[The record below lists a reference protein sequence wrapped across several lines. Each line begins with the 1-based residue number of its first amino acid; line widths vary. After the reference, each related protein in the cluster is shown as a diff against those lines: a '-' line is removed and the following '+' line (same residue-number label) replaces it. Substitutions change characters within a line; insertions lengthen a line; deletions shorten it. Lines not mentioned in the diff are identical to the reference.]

1 MNDYQRIDQWLWH
14 VRIFKTRLLSSKSIM
29 SGNIEIDQSKIK
41 KNHVN
46 VRVGNKIKIKKN
58 NLSQEVEILQLTKR
72 RISPKEVDKFYIKH
86 SCSIS
91 TTFFKTQNEMLKN
104 KSFQIVTILVLK
116 CFYIAIYF
124 QLYKWFGYILLIYRI
139 L

>member
-14 VRIFKTRLLSSKSIM
+14 VRIFKTRLLSSKSIL

-46 VRVGNKIKIKKN
+46 VRVGNKIKIIKN
-58 NLSQEVEILQLTKR
+58 NFSQEVEILQLTKR
-72 RISPKEVDKFYIKH
+72 RISPKEVDKFYIMH

-91 TTFFKTQNEMLKN
+91 TKYIKTQNDMLKN
-104 KSFQIVTILVLK
+104 KTQ
-116 CFYIAIYF
+116 
-124 QLYKWFGYILLIYRI
+124 RI
-139 L
+139 GKLNKKERREINKFKEKNNFE

>member
-14 VRIFKTRLLSSKSIM
+14 VRIFKTRLLSSKSIL

-46 VRVGNKIKIKKN
+46 VRVGTKIKIIKN

-72 RISPKEVDKFYIKH
+72 RISPKEVDKFYIMH

-91 TTFFKTQNEMLKN
+91 TMYINTQNDMLKN
-104 KSFQIVTILVLK
+104 KTQ
-116 CFYIAIYF
+116 
-124 QLYKWFGYILLIYRI
+124 RI
-139 L
+139 GKLNKKERREINKFKEKNNFE

>member
-46 VRVGNKIKIKKN
+46 VRVGNKIKIIKN
-58 NLSQEVEILQLTKR
+58 NFSQEVEILQLTKR
-72 RISPKEVDKFYIKH
+72 RISPKEVDKFYIMH
-86 SCSIS
+86 SCSIL
-91 TTFFKTQNEMLKN
+91 TTYIKTQNDMLKN
-104 KSFQIVTILVLK
+104 KTQ
-116 CFYIAIYF
+116 
-124 QLYKWFGYILLIYRI
+124 RI
-139 L
+139 GKLNKKERREINKFKEKNNFE

>member
-14 VRIFKTRLLSSKSIM
+14 VRIFKTRLLSSKSIL

-46 VRVGNKIKIKKN
+46 VRVGNKIKIIKN

-72 RISPKEVDKFYIKH
+72 RISPKEVDKFYIMH
-86 SCSIS
+86 SCSIL
-91 TTFFKTQNEMLKN
+91 TAYIKTQNDMLKN
-104 KSFQIVTILVLK
+104 KTQRIGKLNKKERREINKLK
-116 CFYIAIYF
+116 EKNNF
-124 QLYKWFGYILLIYRI
+124 
-139 L
+139 

>member
-46 VRVGNKIKIKKN
+46 VRVGNKIKIIKN

-72 RISPKEVDKFYIKH
+72 RISPKEVDKFYIMH
-86 SCSIS
+86 SCSVS
-91 TTFFKTQNEMLKN
+91 TTNIKFQNDMLKN
-104 KSFQIVTILVLK
+104 KTQRIGKLNKKERREINKLK
-116 CFYIAIYF
+116 ENNNF
-124 QLYKWFGYILLIYRI
+124 
-139 L
+139 

>member
-41 KNHVN
+41 KNHVH
-46 VRVGNKIKIKKN
+46 VRVGNKIKIIKN
-58 NLSQEVEILQLTKR
+58 NLSQEVEVLQLTKR
-72 RISPKEVDKFYIKH
+72 RISPKEVDKFYIMH

-91 TTFFKTQNEMLKN
+91 TTHIKNQNDMLKN
-104 KSFQIVTILVLK
+104 KTQ
-116 CFYIAIYF
+116 
-124 QLYKWFGYILLIYRI
+124 RI
-139 L
+139 GKLNKKERREINKFKEKNNFE

>member
-46 VRVGNKIKIKKN
+46 VRVGNKIKIIKN

-72 RISPKEVDKFYIKH
+72 RISPKEVDKFYIMH
-86 SCSIS
+86 SCLFS
-91 TTFFKTQNEMLKN
+91 TTYIKAQNDMLKN
-104 KSFQIVTILVLK
+104 KMQ
-116 CFYIAIYF
+116 
-124 QLYKWFGYILLIYRI
+124 RI
-139 L
+139 GKLNKKERREINKFKEKNNFE